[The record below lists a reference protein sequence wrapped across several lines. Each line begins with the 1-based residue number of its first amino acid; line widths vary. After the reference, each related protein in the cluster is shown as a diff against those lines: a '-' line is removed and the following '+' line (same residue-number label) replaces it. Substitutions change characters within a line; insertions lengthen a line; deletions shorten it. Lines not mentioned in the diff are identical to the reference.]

1 MSRTILHVDLNN
13 FYASVECL
21 YRPELRGKPVALSG
35 DVENRHG
42 IILAKNQLAKAAGV
56 KTGEAIWQAK
66 GKCPSL
72 VCLPPDYR
80 KYLRFSRLA
89 RKIYADYTDKIESF
103 GIDECFVD
111 VTGSAALF
119 GDGVKIAGEIR
130 RRIREEMGVTASV
143 GVSWNKIFAKLGSDM
158 KKPDAT
164 TLITEENFRDIVWPL
179 PVEELLYVGRS
190 TVREKEVYLFEDEGR
205 WFVEI

>member
-1 MSRTILHVDLNN
+1 MTRTILHVDLNN
-13 FYASVECL
+13 FYASIECL
-21 YRPELRGKPVALSG
+21 YHPELSGKPVAVSG

-56 KTGEAIWQAK
+56 KTGEAIWQEK
-66 GKCPSL
+66 GKCPGL

-89 RKIYADYTDKIESF
+89 RKICADYTDKIESF

-111 VTGSAALF
+111 VTDSAALF
-119 GDGVKIAGEIR
+119 GDGMKIANEIR

-158 KKPDAT
+158 KKPDVT
-164 TLITEENFRDIVWPL
+164 TLITEENFREVVWPQC
-179 PVEELLYVGRS
+179 S
-190 TVREKEVYLFEDEGR
+190 VRFQSILFSS
-205 WFVEI
+205 VQ